1 MKRVTRNGVIAFA
14 AASGAMAVAGP
25 AFADSVAD
33 GTAAGSPGVISGNTV
48 QLPVHVP
55 VNVCGNTVN
64 VVGLLNPAAGNRCA
78 NEGGAKKGGGG
89 ENPDGPSG
97 GAAAQG
103 DGKDSPGVLSG
114 NGVQLPIHLPVNVT
128 GNSVN
133 VVGVGNP
140 SVGNQSGNTSG
151 DHPRHHPPAADPRAA
166 RAVEAAPGPGTGS
179 ADGAAP
185 HITRRRGIAR
195 PHGRRRHPPG
205 RRHECGPPPGW
216 RRPVPALPPQ
226 GRTLTPAPRARTEG
240 PTGYLTG
247 GASAVRRQWIRWA
260 RRAGCCT
267 GPRPANARPGTRHS
281 AGRPRG

>member
-78 NEGGAKKGGGG
+78 NEGGAKKGRGG

-103 DGKDSPGVLSG
+103 DGKDSPGVLSS
-114 NGVQLPIHLPVNVT
+114 NGVQLPIHLPVNVS

-151 DHPRHHPPAADPRAA
+151 DHPRHHPPRPTPEPPAPSKPHPAPEPGAQMEPHHTSPAAEASLAHTGADDILPAAATSAALLLGGAALYRRFRPRA
-166 RAVEAAPGPGTGS
+166 
-179 ADGAAP
+179 
-185 HITRRRGIAR
+185 
-195 PHGRRRHPPG
+195 GR
-205 RRHECGPPPGW
+205 
-216 RRPVPALPPQ
+216 
-226 GRTLTPAPRARTEG
+226 
-240 PTGYLTG
+240 
-247 GASAVRRQWIRWA
+247 
-260 RRAGCCT
+260 
-267 GPRPANARPGTRHS
+267 
-281 AGRPRG
+281 